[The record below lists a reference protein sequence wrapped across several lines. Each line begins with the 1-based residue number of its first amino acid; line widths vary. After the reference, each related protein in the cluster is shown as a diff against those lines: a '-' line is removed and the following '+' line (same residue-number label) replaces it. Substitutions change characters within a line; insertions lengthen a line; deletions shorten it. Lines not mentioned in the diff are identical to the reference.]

1 MTTDKNIDII
11 AARKNLRAARRYLA
25 NAANNTGDPNCPEYG
40 KIRNYVNEI
49 SDMLRWLKKLET
61 R

>member
-1 MTTDKNIDII
+1 MTTNKNIDII
-11 AARKNLRAARRYLA
+11 AARKNLRSARRYLA
-25 NAANNTGDPNCPEYG
+25 NAANTGDPNCTEYG
-40 KIRNYVNEI
+40 EIRNYVNEI